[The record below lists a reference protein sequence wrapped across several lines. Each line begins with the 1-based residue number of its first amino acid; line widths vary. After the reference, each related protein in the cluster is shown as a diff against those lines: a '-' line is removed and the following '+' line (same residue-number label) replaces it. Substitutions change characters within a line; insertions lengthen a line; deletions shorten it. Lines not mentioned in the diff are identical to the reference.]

1 VRFFFNERLKVRL
14 ELPELASINDEV
26 FALDPLERWQMQ
38 QQLVAELKRSVEQSQ
53 NWQQQTEQQL
63 ELFRLQGRLAVG
75 SGAALMQQD
84 LVAGLEELAAGYQD
98 FLSAFPTADTGF
110 YPLRF
115 VCQQGELIEHLTGFR
130 RSSDNSALAYAELLP
145 VALIKDRSINWR
157 HLVAPYLKLLLC
169 CASGLPLTL
178 YVLSR
183 VGQLVLQP
191 IEKQQAE
198 QQLTQILQ
206 LMQQG
211 LSAPLALEFNLGVE
225 LVKQLEKGAALDD
238 KLLTKLERLY
248 VGDDFN
254 AGALQRSPYLQRA
267 FAQFD
272 ALWQK
277 GQLADNA
284 SALYGPLLAV
294 NYSEVSA

>member
-1 VRFFFNERLKVRL
+1 
-14 ELPELASINDEV
+14 
-26 FALDPLERWQMQ
+26 MQ
-38 QQLVAELKRSVEQSQ
+38 QQLVAELKRSVEQDGQ
-53 NWQQQTEQQL
+53 WQPQAEQQL

-75 SGAALMQQD
+75 SGAVLMQQD
-84 LVAGLEELAAGYQD
+84 LVAGLEELASGYQQ
-98 FLSAFPTADTGF
+98 FLSAYPTKDTSF

-115 VCQQGELIEHLTGFR
+115 VCQHGELVEHLTGFR
-130 RSSDNSALAYAELLP
+130 RSSDNQALAYAELLP
-145 VALIKDRSINWR
+145 TALIKDRSVNWR
-157 HLVAPYLKLLLC
+157 NLVAPYLKLLLC
-169 CASGLPLTL
+169 CASGVPLTL

-198 QQLTQILQ
+198 RQLTQILQ

-211 LSAPLALEFNLGVE
+211 LSAPLALEFNVGVE

-238 KLLTKLERLY
+238 KLLSKLERLY
-248 VGDDFN
+248 IGDDFN

-267 FAQFD
+267 FAEFD

-277 GQLADNA
+277 GQLEKNA

>member
-1 VRFFFNERLKVRL
+1 
-14 ELPELASINDEV
+14 
-26 FALDPLERWQMQ
+26 M
-38 QQLVAELKRSVEQSQ
+38 
-53 NWQQQTEQQL
+53 
-63 ELFRLQGRLAVG
+63 
-75 SGAALMQQD
+75 
-84 LVAGLEELAAGYQD
+84 
-98 FLSAFPTADTGF
+98 
-110 YPLRF
+110 
-115 VCQQGELIEHLTGFR
+115 
-130 RSSDNSALAYAELLP
+130 
-145 VALIKDRSINWR
+145 
-157 HLVAPYLKLLLC
+157 
-169 CASGLPLTL
+169 
-178 YVLSR
+178 
-183 VGQLVLQP
+183 LQP

-198 QQLTQILQ
+198 QQLIQILQ

-225 LVKQLEKGAALDD
+225 LVKQLEKGAALDE
-238 KLLTKLERLY
+238 KLLSKLERLY
-248 VGDDFN
+248 TGDDFN